1 MREKIK
7 GVDGGRK
14 ARIRK
19 ATTQE
24 RAAEEK
30 ALRAILFDVALP
42 IGIREPSCHLFLAPA
57 GIADVAVQIQI
68 ALEMLKVAHRKA
80 AGV

>member
-14 ARIRK
+14 ARIRE
-19 ATTQE
+19 AATQE
-24 RAAEEK
+24 RTAEEES
-30 ALRAILFDVALP
+30 LRAILFDVALP
-42 IGIREPSCHLFLAPA
+42 VGIREPACHLFLASA
-57 GIADVAVQIQI
+57 VIADVSVQIQI
-68 ALEMLKVAHRKA
+68 ALEMLEVAHRKA